1 MVEQGLV
8 RTDERVTQLEQ
19 RLEQLVSRLERTVAQ
34 ADRATAQ
41 AAPAIATM
49 VDTFDSVVMRLQAT
63 GIDPEERIGSLLHA
77 ADQMTKPATMS
88 ALDAVLTSGLLDP
101 NALAVVGRLGAALAT
116 VGGAPAAPVG
126 MFGLLKALR
135 DPDIQRALGL
145 LLAVARQV
153 GASLPQ
159 AGQHA
164 LNEGDHHG
172 GQP

>member
-34 ADRATAQ
+34 ADWATAQ

-49 VDTFDSVVMRLQAT
+49 VDTFDSVVMRLQAK
-63 GIDPEERIGSLLHA
+63 GIDPEERIGSMLHA
-77 ADQMTKPATMS
+77 ADQMTKPATMA

-101 NALAVVGRLGAALAT
+101 NALAVVGRLGSALAT
-116 VGGAPAAPVG
+116 VGGTPAAPVG

-153 GASLPQ
+153 GANLPTE
-159 AGQHA
+159 QHA
-164 LNEGDHHG
+164 LAAGGNHG